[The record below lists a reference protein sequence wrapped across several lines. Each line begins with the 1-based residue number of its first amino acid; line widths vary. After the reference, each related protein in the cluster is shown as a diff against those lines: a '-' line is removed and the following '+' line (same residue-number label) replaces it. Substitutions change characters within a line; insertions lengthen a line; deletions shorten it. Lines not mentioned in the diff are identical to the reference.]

1 VTSHSAPL
9 PAQRREGR
17 RPTQARRNARTRSG
31 PSLPVWQDRFRSHD
45 LHVEAKELKP
55 PRSVSGF
62 GRARTCAAWC
72 PRTGPFEA
80 SMPPAERR
88 VVDRFGLPAIHLSG
102 SSEQVQRPWVRLPT
116 VKFRNGCGEFRIR
129 RNCVEQ
135 SHRRAEFDVVRTA
148 EDFVDGPALDGS
160 NERGTI
166 PEPGSQDAVPKIGDG
181 LVV

>member
-1 VTSHSAPL
+1 MSAPTAEIKKRSRCARK
-9 PAQRREGR
+9 PCCVSATQRANSIRAKSACVAG
-17 RPTQARRNARTRSG
+17 
-31 PSLPVWQDRFRSHD
+31 SLPVARSSCRSQR
-45 LHVEAKELKP
+45 AQA
-55 PRSVSGF
+55 RSVSGF

-72 PRTGPFEA
+72 TRTGPFEA

-135 SHRRAEFDVVRTA
+135 SHLRAEFEVVRTA